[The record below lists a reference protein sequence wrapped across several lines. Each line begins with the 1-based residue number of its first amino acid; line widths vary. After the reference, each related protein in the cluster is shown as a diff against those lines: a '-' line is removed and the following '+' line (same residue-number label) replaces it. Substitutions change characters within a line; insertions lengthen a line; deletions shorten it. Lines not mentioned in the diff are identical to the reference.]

1 MLNVLKHNLL
11 FTQMGAPDKPRG
23 AELMALTQK
32 LLTIGTFDH

>member
-1 MLNVLKHNLL
+1 MAKLKLNSREL
-11 FTQMGAPDKPRG
+11 GAPDKPRG